1 MLKYLLHRAGF
12 HDGAIAQHDR
22 LLGDGPDEGEVV
34 GDEEHGQVAFAL
46 EPELLAKMY
55 EPREIVSPTQ
65 AQKVL
70 KSGYEV
76 VKDLVTQSDP
86 QLRLVPLDH
95 KGEAVTPIQ
104 FIPTQEPGLI

>member
-1 MLKYLLHRAGF
+1 M
-12 HDGAIAQHDR
+12 
-22 LLGDGPDEGEVV
+22 
-34 GDEEHGQVAFAL
+34 
-46 EPELLAKMY
+46 AKLY

-65 AQKVL
+65 AEKIL
-70 KSGYEV
+70 KKDYTT

-95 KGEAVTPIQ
+95 KGEEVKPIQ